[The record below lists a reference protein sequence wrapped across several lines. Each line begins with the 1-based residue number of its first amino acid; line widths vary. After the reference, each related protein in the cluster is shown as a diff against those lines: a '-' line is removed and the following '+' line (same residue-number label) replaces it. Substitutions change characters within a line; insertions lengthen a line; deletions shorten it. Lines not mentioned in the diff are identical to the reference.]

1 MTLYSSCWINRCTRV
16 PVSII
21 FYNRAWT
28 GPFNLH
34 MNSRQGKNVP
44 KILDSNSRQKK
55 ISVIE
60 ALLRKLDSMMNL
72 LCSEVKPFLR

>member
-1 MTLYSSCWINRCTRV
+1 
-16 PVSII
+16 
-21 FYNRAWT
+21 
-28 GPFNLH
+28 